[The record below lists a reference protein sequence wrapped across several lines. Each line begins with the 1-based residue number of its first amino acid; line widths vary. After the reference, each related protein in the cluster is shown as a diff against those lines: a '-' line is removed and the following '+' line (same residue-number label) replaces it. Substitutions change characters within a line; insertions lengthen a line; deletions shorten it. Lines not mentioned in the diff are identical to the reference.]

1 MIKCDGS
8 GQEWRPGAAVLDVN
22 YCPWCWAVSGASFCL
37 RAPPRAPE
45 QSQNLRCTATLK
57 EKHLYVIKSFMVVV
71 VSRMFGARFVKRTSH
86 TWRNV
91 ESLLPEDLQSCL
103 WHALWLSVRI
113 WPLRDAKVSSSTTCS
128 PSGQSNGWKQSCMQ
142 MNPRCRQRRF
152 GFSRTD
158 ESGNRGDDSFR
169 EERETGWSLGIRAQG
184 TVVYIQFAS
193 EGEPDYHRLHQQV
206 LMF

>member
-1 MIKCDGS
+1 MLS
-8 GQEWRPGAAVLDVN
+8 SFWSVLLSTSTSRSSRAVTKSPMHSN
-22 YCPWCWAVSGASFCL
+22 TKW
-37 RAPPRAPE
+37 
-45 QSQNLRCTATLK
+45 N
-57 EKHLYVIKSFMVVV
+57 LYVITSFMVAV
-71 VSRMFGARFVKRTSH
+71 VSRMFGARFVKRTLSH
-86 TWRNV
+86 FYLKTCRV
-91 ESLLPEDLQSCL
+91 VSDMLYD
-103 WHALWLSVRI
+103 SVRI
-113 WPLRDAKVSSSTTCS
+113 WPLRDAKVSSSATCS

-206 LMF
+206 FNVLTNWT